1 MLKRR
6 YSGILII
13 IGAYTFILRGNNLCQ
28 QKSSWTPQGLCC
40 SWACGTYY
48 SLPCPLSGNVFT
60 VLHTQYLPSSLWH
73 LWITLLTLFFSS
85 LHPCHFLLV
94 SLSIFFYTSPFGNP
108 IDSWNYKDLLPL
120 DESEMYFPSFDFSLP
135 LKFVYFQHFAGDTNL
150 GLPADPC
157 TW

>member
-94 SLSIFFYTSPFGNP
+94 SLSFST
-108 IDSWNYKDLLPL
+108 LLPL
-120 DESEMYFPSFDFSLP
+120 EIPLTLETIKISYLWMNLKCISPALTSPSHS
-135 LKFVYFQHFAGDTNL
+135 NL
-150 GLPADPC
+150 YISSILLEIP
-157 TW
+157 T